1 MFIPMTVRAKDFCPM
16 ANLEPEQQEEP
27 PLDPVMDNVR
37 RKMVRL
43 QIVSGGIMFVSLMA
57 VLMAVVYKVRHS
69 SGTQAPLATAAGF
82 AVPADQPLSV
92 TAHLPPGF
100 QVQSVSNSGSQIL
113 FYGVVDG
120 VRKALI
126 FDLSVGRIVA
136 DVTVGER

>member
-16 ANLEPEQQEEP
+16 ANLEPEQQEEA

-57 VLMAVVYKVRHS
+57 VLMAVVYKVRHAPQ
-69 SGTQAPLATAAGF
+69 TQAPVATAAGF

-92 TAHLPPGF
+92 TAHLPQGF

-126 FDLSVGRIVA
+126 FDLAVGRIVA